1 MIIKS
6 EKLKVSASAIK
17 TYTQCPRKYYYTYIN
32 KLPKK
37 KWAHIELGNFVH
49 DALETFHNR
58 MRDDPLPESG
68 WAQALKEAC
77 FAEAPKYAL
86 TKEQRA
92 TAFGMLQTYLQKL
105 KENGFPKVLFNE
117 KEFTI
122 ELPENVVLRGFIDRV
137 DDIGDMFEIVD
148 YKGLALDTPIPTPSG
163 WSTMGDLSVGD
174 FVLGRDGR
182 PTRVTNKSKIHN
194 RPCYNIEFSDHTA
207 VVCDNVHLW
216 KVGFRESGS
225 TDNYDDVIDADE
237 LYRRFH
243 SATSGIFIIENSEHL
258 VLPDADLPLDPWLL
272 GAWLGDGSSRR
283 GQITVGGHDLKDMT
297 ELLGKSWGPLSV
309 REEKTAYAVTCV
321 KRHAELCG
329 YGHAEF
335 TIYNNQRYCVQC
347 QNGNSADSTRWNIP
361 LSGVLR
367 KLNLLNNKHIPPQYL
382 RASHSQR
389 LELLRGLMDSDG
401 SWNPHRKR
409 AVFVTTSDDLMR
421 DVRELIRTFGITAHH
436 FYAKDKLGNTSHR
449 IEFRPVHINPFKL
462 PRKATQV
469 DSFLETSFKHDYAAR
484 RRKITKIYPVD
495 SVPTQ
500 CIAVDANDSLYLCGS
515 GLIVTH
521 NTGKSKHLD
530 EFQLLVYALAL
541 WHEHPEIKRVKG
553 SYIVLGEGSKVI
565 PYTISK
571 TDTDRCVT
579 EILKVANMIRTDQ
592 SWEPRPTRLCSYC
605 DFESACP
612 ATKSDTNEWGSAPG
626 ASNG

>member
-122 ELPENVVLRGFIDRV
+122 ELPGNVVLRGFIDRV
-137 DDIGDMFEIVD
+137 DKPDDIFEIVD
-148 YKGLALDTPIPTPSG
+148 YK
-163 WSTMGDLSVGD
+163 
-174 FVLGRDGR
+174 
-182 PTRVTNKSKIHN
+182 
-194 RPCYNIEFSDHTA
+194 
-207 VVCDNVHLW
+207 
-216 KVGFRESGS
+216 
-225 TDNYDDVIDADE
+225 
-237 LYRRFH
+237 
-243 SATSGIFIIENSEHL
+243 
-258 VLPDADLPLDPWLL
+258 
-272 GAWLGDGSSRR
+272 
-283 GQITVGGHDLKDMT
+283 
-297 ELLGKSWGPLSV
+297 
-309 REEKTAYAVTCV
+309 
-321 KRHAELCG
+321 
-329 YGHAEF
+329 
-335 TIYNNQRYCVQC
+335 
-347 QNGNSADSTRWNIP
+347 
-361 LSGVLR
+361 
-367 KLNLLNNKHIPPQYL
+367 
-382 RASHSQR
+382 
-389 LELLRGLMDSDG
+389 
-401 SWNPHRKR
+401 
-409 AVFVTTSDDLMR
+409 
-421 DVRELIRTFGITAHH
+421 
-436 FYAKDKLGNTSHR
+436 
-449 IEFRPVHINPFKL
+449 
-462 PRKATQV
+462 
-469 DSFLETSFKHDYAAR
+469 
-484 RRKITKIYPVD
+484 
-495 SVPTQ
+495 
-500 CIAVDANDSLYLCGS
+500 
-515 GLIVTH
+515 
-521 NTGKSKHLD
+521 TGKSKHLD

-579 EILKVANMIRTDQ
+579 EILKVADMIRTDQ